1 MSIVQENFSCI
12 KNQYPPKICNFC
24 KSHIELNQAIYMYL
38 SQSFC
43 SKKCRK
49 CLYDDNN
56 TPHKEV
62 IKDDQ
67 ELIEDDPDDVYFN
80 DCYLQ

>member
-1 MSIVQENFSCI
+1 MSIVQEKLSYI
-12 KNQYPPKICNFC
+12 KNKYPPKICNFC
-24 KSHIELNQAIYMYL
+24 RSHIELNQAIYMYL

-43 SKKCRK
+43 SKKCRN
-49 CLYDDNN
+49 CFYDN
-56 TPHKEV
+56 TSHKEL

-67 ELIEDDPDDVYFN
+67 ELIKDDPDDVYFN